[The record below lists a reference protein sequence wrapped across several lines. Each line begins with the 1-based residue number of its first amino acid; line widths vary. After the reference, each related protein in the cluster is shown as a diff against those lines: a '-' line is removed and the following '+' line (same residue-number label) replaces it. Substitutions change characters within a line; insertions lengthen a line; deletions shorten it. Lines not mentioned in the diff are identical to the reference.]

1 VFNPHNQSSACEMS
15 KNVIELPPN
24 YGLNY
29 LDLAV
34 REFGRIGSLILKG
47 IFHSFDVF
55 DRLNVR
61 SVLDSYGVSRSYKSR
76 VMTIS
81 SQSHVAVCKLYHDES
96 VLISVNPNSTSL
108 STCNF
113 TITMSHKI
121 SCIRFL
127 NIPNILGSASL
138 LVIGTTSGLIEVNKI
153 SGCEAKVLY
162 RTKLGGSN
170 YPVGMTGGNSSRFQ
184 IVLALGKCFL
194 DFDLVSVVSGNVA
207 ESTPLVVDLVH
218 PGHIVDCD
226 SFGSIIASISS
237 DGRIVVTDIDSG
249 SYVSFNTVHANPK
262 RLLWNHDN
270 GHLLVGD
277 NDGKLLDYS
286 WSNG

>member
-1 VFNPHNQSSACEMS
+1 MS

-47 IFHSFDVF
+47 IFHSFDIF

-61 SVLDSYGVSRSYKSR
+61 SVLDSYGGSRSYKPR

-81 SQSHVAVCKLYHDES
+81 SQSHVAVCKLYHDQS
-96 VLISVNPNSTSL
+96 VLISASL

-127 NIPNILGSASL
+127 NAP
-138 LVIGTTSGLIEVNKI
+138 
-153 SGCEAKVLY
+153 
-162 RTKLGGSN
+162 
-170 YPVGMTGGNSSRFQ
+170 
-184 IVLALGKCFL
+184 
-194 DFDLVSVVSGNVA
+194 
-207 ESTPLVVDLVH
+207 
-218 PGHIVDCD
+218 
-226 SFGSIIASISS
+226 
-237 DGRIVVTDIDSG
+237 
-249 SYVSFNTVHANPK
+249 
-262 RLLWNHDN
+262 
-270 GHLLVGD
+270 
-277 NDGKLLDYS
+277 NDGKKKNNKRNSANQNYNIKQKLKS
-286 WSNG
+286 ARNNA